1 MKQLLE
7 IINEKLQIEDHKTLN
22 LYYIIKLY
30 DDEDGSGLV
39 YQVSESIPWDKTFSS
54 TINPSFKSVDAFKDF
69 ILKSFYKESLARIKR
84 EWVERYNNPNP
95 NIKISYAYEYT
106 PKPKPT
112 EIKYSDVTVYV
123 SAKWVLDGR
132 TDTLPKRWM
141 RNQYGQKIDSRNYK
155 PDFYFG
161 STIQEYLKAYRE
173 IEQKHWE
180 QYNIELQRKHDK
192 EDEERKIRQAEFE
205 QYKKEFIKKHKDDP
219 YYQIYG
225 YPWERTDN
233 WVGD

>member
-1 MKQLLE
+1 MKQLLD
-7 IINEKLQIEDHKTLN
+7 IINEKLKIEDHLTLN
-22 LYYIIKLY
+22 LYYIVKLY
-30 DDEDGSGLV
+30 DSEDGSGLV

-54 TINPSFKSVDAFKDF
+54 TINPNFKSVEGFKDF

-95 NIKISYAYEYT
+95 NIKVSYASGYA
-106 PKPKPT
+106 PKPKPQ

-132 TDTLPKRWM
+132 LETLPKRWM
-141 RNQYGQKIDSRNYK
+141 RNQYDQKINSRNYK
-155 PDFYFG
+155 PDLYLG
-161 STIQEYLKAYRE
+161 SQIQEYLKAYRE
-173 IEQKHWE
+173 IEQKYWE
-180 QYNIELQRKHDK
+180 QRNIELQKNRDK